1 LQLFPLAKRV
11 WLALLV
17 LFCGIYLYG
26 LGSLPLVGSDEP
38 RYAQVAREMFIRGDL
53 VTPTL
58 GGHTWFEKPALL
70 YWLMMASYRLFG
82 VTEFAARF
90 GPAVCGLLTILIV
103 IFVTRRVRLADG
115 NKDSSHE
122 ILAGLITA
130 SCIGLVAFSRGAS
143 FDIVVTMTLTATLG
157 CFILADIEAD
167 PGKRR
172 LYLLG
177 FFTGI
182 GLSLLAKGLVGIVV
196 PGGVTGLFFL
206 LQRKWPAREYFTS
219 LLWGAPVTAL
229 IAGTWYGPVIS
240 HHGWLFINEFFIQH
254 HFARYVSDKYHHSE
268 PVYYYLLVVWL
279 LVLPWIAYVA
289 GGLTD
294 IVKQRFSSS
303 SPLAKLDIFAFA
315 WIVFPIVFFS
325 LSGSKLP
332 GYILPA
338 VPGAAILAARK
349 LSALEGSASSR
360 WHAFLTSALLFSLAV
375 GSFAMTKPL
384 AGTSLLCAMLVAVPL
399 AIAGIGAIF
408 LARRPVGIVTL
419 TCSAWAIAIVVA
431 IRCVAPAVVDQQSM
445 KRPLEEASKSGFGT
459 TPVVEMH
466 TIERTT
472 EFYAGDRLMRAPDGE
487 VLKLEG
493 VPQLVEIAG
502 KKNSPLLVVIP
513 VSLSFQLTSSP
524 DLDSRIISS
533 NEAFAVVAVSLK

>member
-26 LGSLPLVGSDEP
+26 LGNMPLVGSDEP
-38 RYAQVAREMFIRGDL
+38 RYAQVAREMFNRGDW

-70 YWLMMASYRLFG
+70 YWLMIASYKLFG

-103 IFVTRRVRLADG
+103 IFVVRRVRLADG
-115 NKDSSHE
+115 SKDSSHE

-130 SCIGLVAFSRGAS
+130 SCIGLLAFSRGAS
-143 FDIVVTMTLTATLG
+143 FDIVVTMTLTVTLG
-157 CFILADIEAD
+157 CFILADVEAD
-167 PGKRR
+167 RGNRR

-196 PGGVTGLFFL
+196 PGGVTGLYFL

-229 IAGTWYGPVIS
+229 VAGTWYGPVIS
-240 HHGWLFINEFFIQH
+240 RHGWLFIDEFFIQH

-268 PVYYYLLVVWL
+268 PVYYYLLIVWL
-279 LVLPWIAYVA
+279 LVLPWVAYFA
-289 GGLTD
+289 GGLID
-294 IVKQRFSSS
+294 IVKQRFNGS
-303 SPLAKLDIFAFA
+303 SPLAKLDVFAFA

-338 VPGAAILAARK
+338 VPGAAILVARK
-349 LSALEGSASSR
+349 LSKLDGSVLSR
-360 WHAFLTSALLFSLAV
+360 WHAYLTGALLLSLAV
-375 GSFAMTKPL
+375 GSFVMLKPP
-384 AGTSLLCAMLVAVPL
+384 AGTSLLCAMSFAVPL

-408 LARRPVGIVTL
+408 LSRGPVGSVTL
-419 TCSAWAIAIVVA
+419 TSSAWAIAIVVA
-431 IRCVAPAVVDQQSM
+431 IRCVAPVFADRQSM
-445 KRPLEEASKSGFGT
+445 KRPLEEATKSGFGT
-459 TPVVEMH
+459 APVVEMH

-472 EFYAGDRLMRAPDGE
+472 EFYAADRLMRAPDGE

-493 VPQLVEIAG
+493 VPQLIEIAF
-502 KKNSPLLVVIP
+502 KKNSPLLVEIP
-513 VSLSFQLTSSP
+513 VSLLSQLTNSP
-524 DLDSRIISS
+524 KLDARVISS
-533 NEAFAVVAVSLK
+533 NGSFAVVAVSIR